1 MRKFLQDIKA
11 RFKAWWTEVEPAA
24 AIAGLLLAMM
34 LAGCGAG
41 VNPFAGQTTATWQ
54 KTADGLE
61 LKYASSKEQNN
72 LHAKGNVNTGDF
84 EVTVDK
90 AGAQD
95 SAVAAFL
102 QAQTSFLQTI
112 QKILDQAQ
120 NAGKAAALSGS

>member
-1 MRKFLQDIKA
+1 MKNWLKDIKT
-11 RFKAWWTEVEPAA
+11 RFKAWWSEVEPAA
-24 AIAGLLLAMM
+24 AIAGILAILM
-34 LAGCGAG
+34 LCGGCAAG
-41 VNPFAGQTTATWQ
+41 VNPFAGQTTATWE
-54 KTADGLE
+54 KTADGLQ

-102 QAQTSFLQTI
+102 QAQTAFLQTL
-112 QKILDQAQ
+112 QQILNQAL
-120 NAGKAAALSGS
+120 NTTKAAGS